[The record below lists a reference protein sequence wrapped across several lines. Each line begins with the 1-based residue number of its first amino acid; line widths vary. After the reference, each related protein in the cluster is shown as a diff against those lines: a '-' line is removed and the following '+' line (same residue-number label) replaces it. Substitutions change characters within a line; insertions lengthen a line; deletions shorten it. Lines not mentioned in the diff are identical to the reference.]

1 MRGHG
6 SSVSV
11 EFFGN
16 RGAKQNKNGAAE
28 SQASR
33 VAATVLRELNDTR
46 TRQRAQ
52 CVFRTYL
59 KIPRVR
65 DRSIWAQF

>member
-1 MRGHG
+1 MAPPLAL
-6 SSVSV
+6 SSLGIV
-11 EFFGN
+11 
-16 RGAKQNKNGAAE
+16 AQNKNGAAE